1 MEKYFFRKSL
11 SINAIFS
18 LCMVMSSAGYSSAFA
33 QGFLGGY
40 GVARDMERQLED
52 KALQDARRERQYA
65 REKADR
71 FIQRTAAAINADVP
85 KLVRPGLQIDGATVS
100 QGLLTFHY
108 TVLDARKEDINPSSF
123 ADEYRQRTCTGGTLE
138 ALQSGYVIARSF
150 RDGTGVPA
158 FNLVYPRDCR

>member
-40 GVARDMERQLED
+40 GVARDMERQLE
-52 KALQDARRERQYA
+52 
-65 REKADR
+65 DR